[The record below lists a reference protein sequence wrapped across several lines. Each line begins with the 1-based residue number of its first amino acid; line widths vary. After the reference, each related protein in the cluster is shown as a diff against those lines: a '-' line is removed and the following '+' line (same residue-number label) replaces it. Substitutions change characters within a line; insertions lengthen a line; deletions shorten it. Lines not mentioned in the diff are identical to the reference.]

1 MKTQERGI
9 FPYISISTVLKTF
22 KEVYT
27 VWSMKDA
34 IVVGA
39 GPAGSYLSHL
49 LSKKGFDVLNLEE
62 HPEVG
67 RPVDCTGVVTRR
79 VFDYVKSGSIAN
91 RVKGANVFF
100 PGEEPFHIEKSEET
114 IIIYRDAFDKDVSS
128 MAVDSGSDLHMN
140 ARVTSVS
147 TGREYAEVTFRE
159 NGNLKTEKAKV
170 VIGADGANSIVR
182 KEVFNEKPRR
192 VISTYQVDSAFRMD
206 DQDSVSV
213 YLGSEVSK
221 GFFAWAVP
229 TGNISRIGVGTLGS
243 GTRSYYEA
251 LSRHFPMDAVLG
263 INGAPIPISYLK
275 KTYAN
280 RSLLVG
286 DAGGIVKPLTGG
298 GIYTGIVSAKHAA
311 RALTEA
317 FEASDFS
324 SEFLSR
330 YQKYWKDEIGRELW
344 MDGIVQRMFARLSD
358 KSLRAIYRVL
368 SSPHVLDT
376 INNVGD
382 IDYPSRLVISVIAR
396 HPSILFNMF
405 S

>member
-1 MKTQERGI
+1 MN
-9 FPYISISTVLKTF
+9 V
-22 KEVYT
+22 
-27 VWSMKDA
+27 KDA

-49 LSKKGFDVLNLEE
+49 LSKQGFDVINLEE

-67 RPVDCTGVVTRR
+67 RPVDCTGVVTKR
-79 VFDYVKSGSIAN
+79 VFGYVRSSSIAN

-100 PGEEPFHIEKSEET
+100 PGEEPMHIEKSEET
-114 IIIYRDAFDKDVSS
+114 MVIYRDAFDKDVSG
-128 MAVDSGSDLHMN
+128 MAVESGTDLRVN
-140 ARVTSVS
+140 ARVSSVS
-147 TGREYAEVTFRE
+147 ANGNGAQVTFRS
-159 NGNLKTEKAKV
+159 NGNIRTEKAKV

-182 KEVFNEKPRR
+182 KDLYPEKPKR

-206 DQDSVSV
+206 DQGSVSV
-213 YLGSEVSK
+213 YLGSDVSR

-251 LSRHFPMDAVLG
+251 LSRHFPMDATLG
-263 INGAPIPISYLK
+263 ISGAPIPISYLR
-275 KTYAN
+275 KTYGQ
-280 RSLLVG
+280 RTLLVG

-311 RALTEA
+311 KALVEA
-317 FEASDFS
+317 FEKSDFS

-330 YQKYWKDEIGRELW
+330 YQKYWKAEIGRELW
-344 MDGIVQRMFARLSD
+344 MDGLVQRMFARLSD
-358 KSLRAIYRVL
+358 KSLKAIYRVL
-368 SSPHVLDT
+368 SSPKVLDT
-376 INNVGD
+376 INSVGD
-382 IDYPSRLVISVIAR
+382 IDYPSRLVLSVVAR
-396 HPSILFNMF
+396 HPSVLLNML